1 MVSSRYPD
9 SKMMISD
16 HWGLGTPT
24 ETMSPKYVNPNL
36 LEKQKCRHA
45 SRARSIKLVPE
56 KLPGPN
62 QAKHRS
68 RFLGGRSSALRSL
81 DLFCS
86 FQELGR

>member
-24 ETMSPKYVNPNL
+24 ETMSPKYVNP
-36 LEKQKCRHA
+36 